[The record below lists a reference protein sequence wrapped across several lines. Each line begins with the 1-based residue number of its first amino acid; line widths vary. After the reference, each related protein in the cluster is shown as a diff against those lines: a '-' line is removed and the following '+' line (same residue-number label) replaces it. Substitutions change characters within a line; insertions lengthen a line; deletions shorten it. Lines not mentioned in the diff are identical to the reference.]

1 MSAEMLKD
9 IKSHSEA
16 EGGRCEGG
24 NEDKD
29 AALQGELEK
38 LDGSCDGSHFIHPL
52 VCYNGDR
59 CKNADR
65 QHTAHVV
72 NSQ

>member
-24 NEDKD
+24 NENED

-38 LDGSCDGSHFIHPL
+38 LEVGRFM
-52 VCYNGDR
+52 
-59 CKNADR
+59 
-65 QHTAHVV
+65 
-72 NSQ
+72 